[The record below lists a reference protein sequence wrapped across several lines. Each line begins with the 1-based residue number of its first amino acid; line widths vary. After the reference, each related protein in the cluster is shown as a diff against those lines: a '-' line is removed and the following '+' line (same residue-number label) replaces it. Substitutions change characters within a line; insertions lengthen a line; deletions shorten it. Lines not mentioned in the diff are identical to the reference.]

1 MRGINNDYKDGCMLA
16 MCQIAIKNMF
26 KESTKTTGDETFNRL
41 VLDTI
46 GVLIAV
52 LDREGRIISF
62 NHICEEVT
70 GYTFEEVQGHLVW
83 DFLIPP
89 EQIDAVREVF
99 LQLQAGDFPSKYE
112 NHWMTKE
119 GGRRWV
125 AWSNDC
131 LLDKAGQ
138 VEFVIATGVDVTER
152 KQAEEALKESETQTR
167 LFLDSTAEG
176 IYGVDTRG
184 ICTFINSAGLK
195 MLGYQNEEDLVGKG
209 LHDIIHHTY
218 PDGRHYPREE
228 CNVRLST
235 IQAQTV
241 HEDNEMHWRADGSSF
256 PVEYWSRPMFKNGE
270 LVGAVVTFVDIT
282 ERRKVEEQMLKLSS
296 AIEQTA
302 DAVMITDVD
311 GVIEYVNP
319 AYECMSG
326 YQASQLIG
334 SKPSIL
340 KSGKL
345 GKDFYHRL
353 WETLKS
359 DQAFSEVF
367 INKKS
372 DGSLYFEEKTIT
384 PIRESRSNIKHY
396 VSTSRDITDRIET
409 EKKLQYLAHHDAL
422 TDLPN
427 RSLFLDRLKQ
437 ALASARWHDRNVAV
451 LFMDVDRFKNINDT
465 LGHESGDQLLREM
478 SERLIGSLRERDT
491 IARFGGDEFV
501 IMLDDVARISDVDK
515 LVKKIHQS
523 LERPFKIKDSDLHVT
538 ASIGISLFPN
548 DGQDSSTLL
557 RNADLAMY
565 RAKDDGRNS
574 YEFYSADMT
583 TRAFERLTLENSLRQ
598 ALDKQEFQIFYQPQ
612 VDIHSGKIIGLEAL
626 LRWQHPELGLVAPDH
641 FIPLLEDTG
650 LIIPVGEWVLQTAC
664 EQLAKWHQQGF
675 DSLRMAVNLSSRQ
688 FVSTDLIDRVKDIIE
703 CCGVSADLLDLE
715 ITESLLM
722 SQSGME
728 QQILEALAGLGIR
741 LSIDDFGTGYSSL
754 SYLRRLSIDA
764 LKIDRSF
771 VIDIPGDPDDAAI
784 TEAIVKLGQTLRL
797 DLVAEGVESKE
808 QLDFLESIGC
818 SLVQGFLFSK
828 PLPSLEVTELLKQQP
843 LKPSVP

>member
-1 MRGINNDYKDGCMLA
+1 ML
-16 MCQIAIKNMF
+16 N
-26 KESTKTTGDETFNRL
+26 KTTGNEEFNRL

-46 GVLIAV
+46 DALVAV
-52 LDREGRIISF
+52 LDRTGRIISF
-62 NHICEEVT
+62 NHTSEEIT
-70 GYTFEEVQGHLVW
+70 GYSFEEVKNRYVW

-89 EQIDAVREVF
+89 EQVDGVRDVF
-99 LQLQAGDFPSKYE
+99 RKLQAGDFPSKYE
-112 NHWMTKE
+112 NHWMTKS
-119 GGRRWV
+119 GSRRLI

-131 LLDKAGQ
+131 LLDDDGK
-138 VEFVIATGVDVTER
+138 VEFMIATGVDVTER
-152 KQAEEALKESETQTR
+152 KRAEEALKESEAQTR
-167 LFLDSTAEG
+167 LFLNSTAEG
-176 IYGVDTRG
+176 IYGVDTKG
-184 ICTFINSAGLK
+184 ICTFINSAGLN
-195 MLGYQNEEDLVGKG
+195 MLGYEKEEDLVGKG
-209 LHDIIHHTY
+209 LHEIIHHTF

-241 HEDNEMHWRADGSSF
+241 HDDNEVHWRADGSSF

-282 ERRKVEEQMLKLSS
+282 ERRKVEEQMHKLSS

-302 DAVMITDVD
+302 DAVMITNVD

-319 AYECMSG
+319 AYEQMSG
-326 YQASQLIG
+326 FHAPQLIG
-334 SKPSIL
+334 NKPNVL
-340 KSGKL
+340 KSGKQC
-345 GKDFYHRL
+345 KNFYSQL
-353 WETLKS
+353 WHTLKS
-359 DQAFSEVF
+359 DETFSDVF
-367 INKKS
+367 INKKP
-372 DGSLYFEEKTIT
+372 DGSLYYEEKTIT
-384 PIRESRSNIKHY
+384 PIRETGSNIKHY

-409 EKKLQYLAHHDAL
+409 EKKLKFLAHHDVL

-437 ALASARWHDRNVAV
+437 ALASARWHERTVAV

-465 LGHESGDQLLREM
+465 MGHESGDQLLRDM
-478 SERLIGSLRERDT
+478 SERLITSLRERDT

-515 LVKKIHQS
+515 LIKKIHKS
-523 LERPFKIKDSDLHVT
+523 LERPFTIKESELHIT
-538 ASIGISLFPN
+538 ASIGISLFPA
-548 DGQDSSTLL
+548 DGEDSSTLL

-598 ALDKQEFQIFYQPQ
+598 ALEKDEFLIYYQPQ
-612 VDIHSGKIIGLEAL
+612 IEIQTGMITGVEAL
-626 LRWQHPELGLVAPDH
+626 LRWQHPQLGLVAPDN

-650 LIIPVGEWVLQTAC
+650 LIITVGEWVLQTASH
-664 EQLAKWHQQGF
+664 QMADWHQLGF
-675 DSLRMAVNLSSRQ
+675 DSLRLALNLSSRQ
-688 FVSTDLIDRVKDIIE
+688 F
-703 CCGVSADLLDLE
+703 GSADLVDQIKTIIDSCDLSADHLDLE

-728 QQILEALAGLGIR
+728 QQVLEGLTSLGVR

-797 DLVAEGVESKE
+797 DLVAEGVETTD
-808 QLDFLESIGC
+808 QLRFLESIGC
-818 SLVQGFLFSK
+818 RLVQGFLFSR
-828 PLPSLEVTELLKQQP
+828 PLPADEISTLLRQQP
-843 LKPSVP
+843 LKPVV